1 MQTDLSKK
9 QRVDADSKA
18 IQQINFT
25 GNLACDPITN
35 TAMCFI
41 TEEAKHN
48 FLDHSHGTLNIS
60 I

>member
-9 QRVDADSKA
+9 QRVDANSKA

-35 TAMCFI
+35 TTMCFI

-48 FLDHSHGTLNIS
+48 FLDYSHGT
-60 I
+60 